1 MATGNMQI
9 KLGEFGAY
17 VILETLELYMYRQ
30 IHLMGSGDEV
40 IVLSPA
46 GIYYY
51 SLDMGSITAAKFE
64 VIDTACIVCGRVYV
78 TVRLSARLSVPSVDS
93 CSSVRHGCC
102 RTWAREQEISIDSGR
117 PAARRSAATAS
128 IVTLSADVGSW
139 TPTCSTADYRTR
151 AHGRDPRRLRLHGC
165 VITVTQ

>member
-1 MATGNMQI
+1 
-9 KLGEFGAY
+9 
-17 VILETLELYMYRQ
+17 MYRQ

-93 CSSVRHGCC
+93 CSSVRHVCC
-102 RTWAREQEISIDSGR
+102 RTWTREQEISIDSAQQHGGQQQLR
-117 PAARRSAATAS
+117 A
-128 IVTLSADVGSW
+128 LSRCQLTYEAG
-139 TPTCSTADYRTR
+139 
-151 AHGRDPRRLRLHGC
+151 RRLVLQR
-165 VITVTQ
+165 ITERARTVATRVVCDCTAALSVTQ